1 MYSLQKSLQ
10 TVHPQ
15 PLPWLEALWERPAK
29 PLLLQQ
35 QCHMKEKWLLP
46 GLETLCGRPVKPLM
60 LNPQLQHPL
69 REPTGL
75 SPGSVQLTQQRG
87 QGGCST
93 RNRTPN
99 KCLSWLSRPFVPTIS
114 QRLMFDI
121 NRFFFFPD
129 QPTPSESCSQAMSIL
144 AAGLQYW
151 SEKALTALGLLQAGC
166 LSCEPQDPF
175 PPAFP

>member
-1 MYSLQKSLQ
+1 MPNMLSVSLTKICMK
-10 TVHPQ
+10 Q
-15 PLPWLEALWERPAK
+15 PRSSVLHHAVAIIQGATSKAPTA
-29 PLLLQQ
+29 PLATGPRNL
-35 QCHMKEKWLLP
+35 
-46 GLETLCGRPVKPLM
+46 
-60 LNPQLQHPL
+60 QLQHPL
-69 REPTGL
+69 QEPTGL
-75 SPGSVQLTQQRG
+75 SPGSVQLIQQRG

-129 QPTPSESCSQAMSIL
+129 QPAPSESCSQATSIL
-144 AAGLQYW
+144 AAGLQHW